1 MSECVKAG
9 GAKMNYWKQFAEILE
24 LELEQ
29 EFVLTDVDG
38 NTKGELIYKFT
49 EDGLLYK
56 SPTLVKWSKS
66 SSGTILRLLNGDYK
80 VVSKPWKPKK
90 GEQYW
95 SYSVKSRQACCGM
108 FGEYVKDYACW
119 KLGNCFKTSEEAQ
132 SKGKEIM
139 EQIKKEYEEA

>member
-1 MSECVKAG
+1 
-9 GAKMNYWKQFAEILE
+9 MNYYKQFAEMLG

-29 EFVLTDVDG
+29 EFVLTDDDG
-38 NTKGELIYKFT
+38 NRKDKYTYKIT

-56 SPTLVKWSKS
+56 SPTFNWAIS
-66 SSGTILRLLNGDYK
+66 SLGTIGKLLDGDVK
-80 VVSKPWKPKK
+80 AVPKPWKPKK

-95 SYSVKSRQACCGM
+95 SYSVKRSQACCGM

-119 KLGNCFKTSEEAQ
+119 KLGNCFKTREEAQ

-139 EQIKKEYEEA
+139 EQIKKEYEEN